1 MAQRGF
7 FRTVRITLLLVVLFF
22 VGMNTW
28 LTQLRSTDWN
38 DTLWIAIYPINAD
51 GSPATKVY
59 IDNLSAENFDRIET
73 FVADEA
79 RRHKM
84 AIHEPVTV
92 QLAPVVDSKPP
103 MPPEN
108 GGTLS
113 IMLWSLQLRYW
124 AALNDDFPGP
134 QPDVRIY
141 VVYHD
146 PKLNNRLRH
155 SLGLQKGMVGVVNAF
170 AARSMA
176 QRNNVVIAHEFLHTL
191 GATDKY
197 DLVTNQPLYPHG
209 YAEPEQEPL
218 YPQRLAEIMGGRIPL
233 SDRQSVMPNSVE
245 NSRIGDR
252 TAMEINWLDP

>member
-7 FRTVRITLLLVVLFF
+7 FRTVRITLLLVLLFF

-38 DTLWIAIYPINAD
+38 ETLWIAVYPINGD
-51 GSPATKVY
+51 DSETTQRY
-59 IDNLSAENFDRIET
+59 INTLSAENFDSIET

-79 RRHKM
+79 RRYHM
-84 AIHEPVTV
+84 LIHEPVTV
-92 QLAPVVDSKPP
+92 QMAPAVDSKPP
-103 MPPEN
+103 LPPEN
-108 GGTLS
+108 GSTLA

-134 QPDVRIY
+134 QPDIRMY

-146 PKLNNRLRH
+146 PDLHNRLRH
-155 SLGLQKGMVGVVNAF
+155 SLGLQKGMIGVVNAF

-197 DLVTNQPLYPHG
+197 DPATNQPLFPHG

-218 YPQRLAEIMGGRIPL
+218 YPQHRAEIMGGRIPV
-233 SDRQSVMPNSVE
+233 SDSKSVMPKSVTA
-245 NSRIGDR
+245 SLIGNR
-252 TAMEINWLDP
+252 TAMEINWSD